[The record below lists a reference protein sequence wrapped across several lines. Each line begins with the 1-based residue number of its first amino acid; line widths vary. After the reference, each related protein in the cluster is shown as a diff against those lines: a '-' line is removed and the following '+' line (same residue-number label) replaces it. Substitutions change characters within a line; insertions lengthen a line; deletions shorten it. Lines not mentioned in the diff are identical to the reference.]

1 MQAPD
6 AQQEREMGLTR
17 SHRVQRTGRSSLSVT
32 LPKAWTT
39 ALNIRMGDPVVFR
52 QRGDGVLELSFSAER
67 GAADTGG
74 VRTVSIDA
82 SGARPDMICRLLVG
96 AYITGQD
103 RIIVVNVPPE
113 CRNHMDHID
122 RVVKHLVG
130 TSLISDSA
138 ERVEFEVFVDPS
150 KYQHFALHNR
160 LAQMLHMEVETL
172 RQALYRGDVHV
183 LDQLPAIEDEIDR
196 FYYLIA
202 RQVHLAVNDYKLARL
217 SGMANHNIQL
227 GCQMVGKL
235 LETVGDILRLVGL
248 DLEAG
253 LSGSNSLPAEV
264 REDLSKM
271 LGRFDTLLGSTVT
284 NLAELR
290 ASDLDETL
298 EEIENA
304 NREISEIRE
313 RLSRAPRDRETSL
326 LVQAI
331 GIRVLMGLELLKIIV
346 ETVIDRV
353 TSPEVVAGNG
363 FRPIVA
369 GTAQRLVA

>member
-1 MQAPD
+1 MAAPGAID
-6 AQQEREMGLTR
+6 MTSTR
-17 SHRVQRTGRSSLSVT
+17 LHRVQRSGRSSLAVT
-32 LPKAWTT
+32 LPKSWTT
-39 ALNIRMGDPVVFR
+39 ALNIRMGDPVLFR
-52 QRGDGVLELSFSAER
+52 QRGDGVLELSFSSE
-67 GAADTGG
+67 AAAAGTTS
-74 VRTVSIDA
+74 RALSIDA
-82 SGARPDMICRLLVG
+82 SGARHEMVCRLLVG

-103 RIIVVNVPPE
+103 RIIVVNVPPD

-150 KYQHFALHNR
+150 KNQHFALHNR
-160 LAQMLHMEVETL
+160 LSQMLHMEVETL
-172 RQALYRGDVHV
+172 RQALYRGDSHV

-202 RQVHLAVNDYKLARL
+202 RQVHLAVDDYKLARL
-217 SGMANHNIQL
+217 SGMSNHNIQL
-227 GCQMVGKL
+227 GCQTVGKL
-235 LETVGDILRLVGL
+235 LEAVGDVLRLVGM
-248 DLEAG
+248 DLEVG
-253 LSGSNSLPAEV
+253 LSGNTPLSPEV

-298 EEIENA
+298 EEIVNA
-304 NREISEIRE
+304 NKEISEIRE

-326 LVQAI
+326 LVQAV
-331 GIRVLMGLELLKIIV
+331 GIRILMGLELLKIIV

-353 TSPEVVAGNG
+353 TAPEVIAGNG

-369 GTAQRLVA
+369 GTAQRVLA